1 MQHQCWGR
9 STANQRQHWHI
20 RNIYQDGCHG
30 LNFEHVCARAQFIST
45 FSTENRLLAHQI
57 ICSKVITALI
67 LRSKSFF
74 SDFLFFIL
82 MQYQCWGRSTANQR
96 QHWHIRNIYDRF
108 RFKLNFQMAFD
119 NAHGSINVYIFRL
132 SSPYFTVQLYY
143 LVLDWN
149 KNIIF
154 FVQLDDHCLN
164 ARVLPKNMAVS
175 RCHTVTCVE

>member
-1 MQHQCWGR
+1 MLR
-9 STANQRQHWHI
+9 
-20 RNIYQDGCHG
+20 
-30 LNFEHVCARAQFIST
+30 VRAQFIST

-74 SDFLFFIL
+74 SDFFIL
-82 MQYQCWGRSTANQR
+82 MQHQCWGRSTANQR

-119 NAHGSINVYIFRL
+119 NAHGSINVHIFRL
-132 SSPYFTVQLYY
+132 SSPYFTSYY

-149 KNIIF
+149 KKIIF
-154 FVQLDDHCLN
+154 FVQLDDYCLN
-164 ARVLPKNMAVS
+164 ARVLRKKHGCVTVS
-175 RCHTVTCVE
+175 HCHLREMTMNLKMLQFCLKSEVIQV